1 MVSKVDSK
9 AKGSGSKGLSWVEG
23 VHDGGFLARFDG
35 PVVWD
40 GGEVLDVEVEV
51 HGVAERGIDSV
62 QDKVLVSVIGEAN
75 QKLDKFASGEFCN
88 GNNNNNEKIPDR
100 KSNCLTRKGKSWIHK
115 NNLKSPK

>member
-23 VHDGGFLARFDG
+23 IHDGGFLARFDG

-40 GGEVLDVEVEV
+40 GGKVLNVEIEV
-51 HGVAERGIDSV
+51 HGVAERGIDGV

-75 QKLDKFASGEFCN
+75 QKLNKFASREFCN
-88 GNNNNNEKIPDR
+88 GKNNNDD
-100 KSNCLTRKGKSWIHK
+100 K
-115 NNLKSPK
+115 NNDKTE